1 MTNIVSDNLDYIW
14 TSGRLCD
21 FPGCDRPDLQPVS
34 VNGWFWT
41 GSNKKIAPTNSTP
54 ASWDYQP
61 WSPTGEATPDTRH
74 HVIQTLCQDIS
85 RFPSQT
91 TLRRTSMEARSR
103 VLVSWTIS
111 TRTGSGGVIYQYHFF
126 ILIISSG
133 GMTLPAITPSPT
145 CARTLTPSSSMSPPQ
160 TRGLSSE
167 LDVFHEVWIVQCL
180 TFSA

>member
-1 MTNIVSDNLDYIW
+1 MTNNVTDNLDYIW

-54 ASWDYQP
+54 ATWDYQP

-103 VLVSWTIS
+103 VLVS
-111 TRTGSGGVIYQYHFF
+111 
-126 ILIISSG
+126 
-133 GMTLPAITPSPT
+133 
-145 CARTLTPSSSMSPPQ
+145 
-160 TRGLSSE
+160 
-167 LDVFHEVWIVQCL
+167 
-180 TFSA
+180 